1 MFIKNYNKS
10 FYMLSK
16 YLKEKNV
23 FIVLALVCLII
34 LSTPL
39 ILRKVNGNDTFPG
52 SFSYYHARM
61 AREIVESDNI
71 LKHDN
76 ELSEDY
82 RFNPYHPF
90 LGFFA
95 GFMGIESASKI
106 IPIILGMLSF
116 LVFYLILKNLKINLL
131 NRLMILG
138 ILVLSPVY
146 VYTFSISS
154 PFSLVVLLDLLG
166 VYFFFKRKIMFF
178 CLSIMFLLIAVF
190 FEPINTL
197 VVLLLLFSYSLY
209 DKNKVKSF
217 KIALIL
223 LLPVYVSYYVFF
235 YFNYGLPIDIGAV
248 GMNFFETNITDLGG
262 LIGFSVFTL
271 FSALVGILISWKD
284 KSKLAF
290 VYIAIFMLFG
300 LSFLTSTANYYLN
313 FFLAVFG
320 GLFFYRITT
329 MNWENNLI
337 RNLTILLLLYG
348 FLFSVVS
355 YVPRVSSLMPNDEI
369 AEGLS
374 WLGDVSEDDYVVFS
388 YPESGFWIEYFS
400 RRKVILDSLTKYGN
414 EVNDTQRILNSRSL
428 RETKTLLDK
437 YDVSYV
443 YIDNNLKQMIG
454 ENNGLLFLLR
464 NNETFKMRYNNPYV
478 SIWKYHKN

>member
-23 FIVLALVCLII
+23 FIVSVLVCLIM

-39 ILRKVNGNDTFPG
+39 ILRRVNGNDTFPG

-61 AREIVESDNI
+61 ARDIVEKNND
-71 LKHDN
+71 
-76 ELSEDY
+76 LSEDY

-95 GFMGIESASKI
+95 GFMGVESASKVL
-106 IPIILGMLSF
+106 PIILGMVSF
-116 LVFYLILKNLKINLL
+116 LVFYLILKNLKISLL

-154 PFSLVVLLDLLG
+154 PFSLVILLDLLG
-166 VYFFFKRKIMFF
+166 LYFFFKRKKMFLY
-178 CLSIMFLLIAVF
+178 LSIIFFLITVF

-197 VVLLLLFSYSLY
+197 VVLLLLLSYSLY
-209 DKNKVKSF
+209 DKNKSKYF
-217 KIALIL
+217 KVIL
-223 LLPVYVSYYVFF
+223 MVLLPVYVLYYVFF
-235 YFNYGLPIDIGAV
+235 FLNYGLPIDTGAV
-248 GMNFFETNITDLGG
+248 GMNFFESNITDLGG

-271 FSALVGILISWKD
+271 FSALMGVLISWKE
-284 KSKLAF
+284 KSRLAF
-290 VYIAIFMLFG
+290 VYVVIFMLLG

-313 FFLAVFG
+313 FFLPVFG

-337 RNLTILLLLYG
+337 RNLTVLLLLYG

-355 YVPRVSSLMPNDEI
+355 YVPRVSGLMPNNEI
-369 AEGLS
+369 EEGLS
-374 WLGDVSEDDYVVFS
+374 WLGDVSEEDSVIFS

-400 RRKVILDSLTKYGN
+400 RRKVVLDSLTKDGG
-414 EVNDTQRILNSRSL
+414 EVNDTQRVLNSRIL
-428 RETKTLLDK
+428 RETKKLLDK
-437 YDVSYV
+437 YDVAYV
-443 YIDNNLKQMIG
+443 YIDDNLKQMIG
-454 ENNGLLFLLR
+454 EDKGLLFLLR

-478 SIWKYHKN
+478 SIWRYHVE